1 MGCLA
6 EQFQPWL
13 DDVETVVVPTSLQ
26 FEFYKWAK
34 WERGEVQALEAV
46 ALTEQGMPNYIRQ
59 SFRRVAPR

>member
-26 FEFYKWAK
+26 FELYKWAK
-34 WERGEVQALEAV
+34 RERGEIQALEAV
-46 ALTEQGMPNYIRQ
+46 ALTEQRHGHPIEYLIG
-59 SFRRVAPR
+59 A